1 MSNMIIENPELI
13 SELAL
18 KMEHFA
24 HVFAGLMRDREQAV
38 QDTLNQLSNIESGCE
53 AEVKSCEQQISELEQ
68 SQSKDD
74 SEEKSKQQKL
84 AELKE
89 KKHDYKI
96 QASYCRRFHGDLE
109 AMCSSVSNI
118 VGLERRMETHI
129 SKFPK
134 GIAALGSF
142 FQIMNL
148 YLQCGPGSSPTLEH
162 ANSNQD
168 GFGQQIGRFD
178 SKKLSNNFGDTK
190 IFKMPDNQSI
200 NDYSLNKFEAEA
212 KSAGKEIF
220 VQINS
225 KDVGFMQNRNYHI
238 VKDNNQF
245 IAHKKFD

>member
-1 MSNMIIENPELI
+1 MIIDNPELI

-24 HVFAGLMRDREQAV
+24 HVFTGLMRDREQAV
-38 QDTLNQLSNIESGCE
+38 NDTLNQLSNIESGCE

-74 SEEKSKQQKL
+74 AEEKSKQLKL

-89 KKHDYKI
+89 KKQDYKI
-96 QASYCRRFHGDLE
+96 QASYCRRFQSELE
-109 AMCSSVSNI
+109 TKCSSVSNI
-118 VGLERRMETHI
+118 VGLERRMETHF

-148 YLQCGPGSSPTLEH
+148 YLQCGPGSSPMLEQ

-168 GFGQQIGRFD
+168 GFGQQIGKFD
-178 SKKLSNNFGDTK
+178 SKKLSNNFGDAK
-190 IFKMPDNQSI
+190 IFKMPDNQPIS
-200 NDYSLNKFEAEA
+200 DYSLNKFEAEA

-220 VQINS
+220 VQINYR
-225 KDVGFMQNRNYHI
+225 DVGFMQNRNYHI

>member
-24 HVFAGLMRDREQAV
+24 QVFTSLMRDREQAV

-53 AEVKSCEQQISELEQ
+53 AEIKNLEQQISELEH
-68 SQSKDD
+68 SESKDD
-74 SEEKSKQQKL
+74 SEEKSKRQKMTD
-84 AELKE
+84 LKE
-89 KKHDYKI
+89 KIQDYKI
-96 QASYCRRFHGDLE
+96 QASYCRRFHGELE
-109 AMCSSVSNI
+109 SKCNSTSNI
-118 VGLERRMETHI
+118 VRLEREMEIHF

-134 GIAALGSF
+134 GISALGSF

-148 YLQCGPGSSPTLEH
+148 YLQCGPGSSPRLEH

-178 SKKLSNNFGDTK
+178 SKKLSNNFGDAK
-190 IFKMPDNQSI
+190 IFKMPDNQSV
-200 NDYSLNKFEAEA
+200 NSYHLNKFEAEA

-220 VQINS
+220 VQIKSN
-225 KDVGFMQNRNYHI
+225 DVGFMQSNNYHI
-238 VKDNNQF
+238 VKDNNQL

>member
-24 HVFAGLMRDREQAV
+24 HVFTGLMRDREQAV
-38 QDTLNQLSNIESGCE
+38 QDTLNQISNIESGCE
-53 AEVKSCEQQISELEQ
+53 AEIKSLEQEIRELEQ
-68 SQSKDD
+68 NDPKDENEKR
-74 SEEKSKQQKL
+74 SRYEELESLKQ
-84 AELKE
+84 
-89 KKHDYKI
+89 KKDDYKI
-96 QASYCRRFHGDLE
+96 QASYCRRFQSELE
-109 AMCSSVSNI
+109 TKCNSVSNI
-118 VGLERRMETHI
+118 VGLERRMETHF

-148 YLQCGPGSSPTLEH
+148 YLQCGPGSSPMLEQ

-178 SKKLSNNFGDTK
+178 SKKLSNNFGDAK